1 MKKGTAPGPDGV
13 PSEAMRILIEL
24 IPNEIKTI
32 MNDLLI
38 EKDFPVVWKVA
49 RVTLIWKQGKPIEE
63 NSSFRPIC
71 LLSEIGKFYET
82 LIRNRIVEDLDN
94 GNKLS
99 NRQYG
104 FRKGRSTLHAIKW
117 IQEHQEKTKRKWK
130 MLVALDVKNAFNS
143 ASWKL
148 FIRAMKRK
156 NIPGY
161 LIAIVETYL
170 NERKITWGKGQEKL
184 MSVDVPQGSVLG
196 PTLWNILYDD
206 VLNIEFEDEETKT
219 IAYADD
225 LALYVE
231 ANNLNSL
238 MQAGSRALQKIQ
250 EWMEEHN
257 LFLATPK
264 TEMVILKGSRKGR
277 DDIRL
282 SIGGEELR
290 PKKSLKYL
298 GIHLDSG
305 GYFGEHVKAAT
316 SKAEDRITKLAK
328 IMPNI
333 GGPSHIRR
341 RLLYGVVQSTIV
353 YGAPIWYKPIKIQ
366 RYQDMIT
373 KVQRRTLIRVCSA
386 YRTVSAAA
394 VQVIAGTLPIEIIIN
409 EQRELFESG
418 RGHTAEKKIEVRE
431 SSIAKWQTK
440 WENNE
445 ITAQWLKKLIPN
457 IKPWINCKFKKT
469 NYFFTQFLTGHGSY
483 KAYTFKIKK
492 VTTTYVDTALNLTQ

>member
-38 EKDFPVVWKVA
+38 EQDFPVVWKVA

-71 LLSEIGKFYET
+71 LLDEICKFYET

-130 MLVALDVKNAFNS
+130 ILVALDVKNAFNS

-148 FIRAMKRK
+148 IIKAMKRK

-184 MSVDVPQGSVLG
+184 MSVGVPQGSVLG

-264 TEMVILKGSRKGR
+264 TEMVILKGPRKGR

-341 RLLYGVVQSTIV
+341 RPLYGVVQSTIV

-373 KVQRRTLIRVCSA
+373 KVQRRTQDNVAHTEL
-386 YRTVSAAA
+386 Y
-394 VQVIAGTLPIEIIIN
+394 
-409 EQRELFESG
+409 QR
-418 RGHTAEKKIEVRE
+418 
-431 SSIAKWQTK
+431 Q
-440 WENNE
+440 
-445 ITAQWLKKLIPN
+445 Q
-457 IKPWINCKFKKT
+457 
-469 NYFFTQFLTGHGSY
+469 Y
-483 KAYTFKIKK
+483 K
-492 VTTTYVDTALNLTQ
+492 